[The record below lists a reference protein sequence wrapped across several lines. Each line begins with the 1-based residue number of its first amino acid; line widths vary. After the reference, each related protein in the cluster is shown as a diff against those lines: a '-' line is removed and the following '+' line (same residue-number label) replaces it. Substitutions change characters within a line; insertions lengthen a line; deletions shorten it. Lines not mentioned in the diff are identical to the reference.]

1 MEEYMQFRK
10 YHFLIPVAL
19 GVLLIAGLIILWPA
33 ADASAQCGSQ
43 ASSCKNCHEVQ
54 GQDPV
59 NNDGTGWHQSH
70 AFGDFCYLCHAGNSQ
85 SMDEATAHTG
95 MVAPLSDVKAAC
107 QSCHPADLMDRAQ
120 VYATALGV
128 EVGTGGGSAP
138 ASSGGD
144 TGGTNPGSDSGA
156 SSAGD
161 TGLSAPVGM
170 VVDSADVIDYN
181 LRYEGKTPINWGN
194 LIVALMIGA
203 VALGGGGYVMVNE
216 RKLRG
221 LPAMPVSKPKQATTE
236 NPAIPQ
242 IEGYSSEVL
251 SLLPRIAQLNPVGL
265 HALNRLLENPD
276 EASELLHSLSRLD
289 PELVRR
295 IRSLDRESRAILLAL
310 SGGD

>member
-1 MEEYMQFRK
+1 MEEYMPSRK
-10 YHFLIPVAL
+10 YHFLIPVVL
-19 GVLLIAGLIILWPA
+19 GVLLIAGLIVLWPT

-95 MVAPLSDVKAAC
+95 MVPPLSDVKAAC
-107 QSCHPADLMDRAQ
+107 QSCHPGDLMDRAE

-138 ASSGGD
+138 SSPGGD
-144 TGGTNPGSDSGA
+144 TSGTSETGDGVSNTS
-156 SSAGD
+156 GD

-170 VVDSADVIDYN
+170 VVDTADVIDYN
-181 LRYEGKTPINWGN
+181 LRYEGTTPVNWGN
-194 LIVALMIGA
+194 VIVGLLIGV
-203 VALGGGGYVMVNE
+203 VALGGGSYVFINE

-221 LPAMPVSKPKQATTE
+221 LPAVPVSKPKKATAE
-236 NPAIPQ
+236 SPAVPQ
-242 IEGYSSEVL
+242 IEGYSSDVL
-251 SLLPRIAQLNPVGL
+251 GLLPRIAQLNPVGL
-265 HALNRLLENPD
+265 HALNRLLENPE

>member
-1 MEEYMQFRK
+1 MQFRK
-10 YHFLIPVAL
+10 YHFLIPMVL
-19 GVLLIAGLIILWPA
+19 GVLLIAGLIVLWPTE
-33 ADASAQCGSQ
+33 DASAQCGSQ

-59 NNDGTGWHQSH
+59 NNDGTSWHQSH

-85 SMDEATAHTG
+85 SMDKATAHTG
-95 MVAPLSDVKAAC
+95 MVPPLSDVKAAC
-107 QSCHPADLMDRAQ
+107 QSCHPGDLMDRAQ

-128 EVGTGGGSAP
+128 EVGTGGGSTP
-138 ASSGGD
+138 SSSGD
-144 TGGTNPGSDSGA
+144 STGGTGGSSDSG
-156 SSAGD
+156 SSAAGD

-170 VVDSADVIDYN
+170 VVDTADVIDYN
-181 LRYEGKTPINWGN
+181 LRYEGKTPVKWGN
-194 LIVALMIGA
+194 VIIGLLIGV
-203 VALGGGGYVMVNE
+203 VALGGGSYVFINE

-221 LPAMPVSKPKQATTE
+221 LPAITVSKPKKAAVE
-236 NPAIPQ
+236 SPAVPQ

-265 HALNRLLENPD
+265 HALNRLLENPE

-289 PELVRR
+289 PDLVRR